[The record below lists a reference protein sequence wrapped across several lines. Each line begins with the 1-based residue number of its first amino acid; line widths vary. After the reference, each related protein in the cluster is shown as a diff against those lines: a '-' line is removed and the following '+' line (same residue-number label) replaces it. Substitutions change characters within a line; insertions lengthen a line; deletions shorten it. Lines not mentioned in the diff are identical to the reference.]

1 MGSSLRVRG
10 AASIVGGALQGVG
23 IIPAHAGSSILNAGT
38 VELGRDHP
46 RACGE
51 QALTRGELAAV
62 GGSSPRVRGAVR
74 VHRRN
79 ERRPGIIPACAGSR
93 LGGRCPVGPER
104 DHPRVCGE
112 QHSYSGKVHTFQGSS
127 PRGRGAGVLE
137 GEHRLRRGIIP
148 ARAGSRNGATHCPS
162 ARRDHPRACGEQVER
177 SIMSMGVT
185 RSSPRM
191 RGAVLLIVTSPLDS
205 GIIPACAGSSGCA
218 RGRCGARRG
227 HPRVCGEQYLLSYTA
242 MPPAGSSPR
251 VRGAVHE
258 VGRVAQAHGIIP
270 ARAGSRTQ
278 RGLDIGSSR
287 DHPRACGEQSWT
299 FRDDETSV
307 GSSPRVRGAAATH
320 HDRAELMRIIPARA
334 GSSVSPD
341 PSSLE
346 WGDHPRACGEQA
358 TYSGNAHEKE
368 GSSPRVRG
376 AVIELNGRGV

>member
-1 MGSSLRVRG
+1 MSS
-10 AASIVGGALQGVG
+10 AG
-23 IIPAHAGSSILNAGT
+23 IIPARAGSRHSQGASWQP
-38 VELGRDHP
+38 LGDHP

-51 QALTRGELAAV
+51 QRSAEFLAPWSP
-62 GGSSPRVRGAVR
+62 GSSPRVRGAAR

-104 DHPRVCGE
+104 DHPRVCEE
-112 QHSYSGKVHTFQGSS
+112 QGAVERIRGLFPGSS
-127 PRGRGAGVLE
+127 PRVRGAAQL
-137 GEHRLRRGIIP
+137 LRQGPHVPGIIP
-148 ARAGSRNGATHCPS
+148 ARAGSRRSRRRTSTS
-162 ARRDHPRACGEQVER
+162 ARDHPRAGGEQEWR
-177 SIMSMGVT
+177 HTLSFGT
-185 RSSPRM
+185 QGSSPRM

-287 DHPRACGEQSWT
+287 DHPRACGEQRKQCTSWS
-299 FRDDETSV
+299 FLP
-307 GSSPRVRGAAATH
+307 GSSPRVRGAASP
-320 HDRAELMRIIPARA
+320 RRGCRRFRGIIPARA
-334 GSSVSPD
+334 GS
-341 PSSLE
+341 
-346 WGDHPRACGEQA
+346 R
-358 TYSGNAHEKE
+358 
-368 GSSPRVRG
+368 R
-376 AVIELNGRGV
+376 

>member
-93 LGGRCPVGPER
+93 R
-104 DHPRVCGE
+104 
-112 QHSYSGKVHTFQGSS
+112 S
-127 PRGRGAGVLE
+127 
-137 GEHRLRRGIIP
+137 RR
-148 ARAGSRNGATHCPS
+148 RTSTS
-162 ARRDHPRACGEQVER
+162 ARDHPRAGGEQEWR
-177 SIMSMGVT
+177 HTLSFGT
-185 RSSPRM
+185 QGSSPRM

-270 ARAGSRTQ
+270 ACAGNRHIY
-278 RGLDIGSSR
+278 LFCIYLFW
-287 DHPRACGEQSWT
+287 DHPRACGEQLNGCLL
-299 FRDDETSV
+299 TSIFK
-307 GSSPRVRGAAATH
+307 GSSPRVRGAEPRGASTLAQ
-320 HDRAELMRIIPARA
+320 AGIIPARA
-334 GSSVSPD
+334 GSSRGRSATTRPA
-341 PSSLE
+341 
-346 WGDHPRACGEQA
+346 WDHPRACGEQRLH
-358 TYSGNAHEKE
+358 TTTEPS
-368 GSSPRVRG
+368 
-376 AVIELNGRGV
+376 